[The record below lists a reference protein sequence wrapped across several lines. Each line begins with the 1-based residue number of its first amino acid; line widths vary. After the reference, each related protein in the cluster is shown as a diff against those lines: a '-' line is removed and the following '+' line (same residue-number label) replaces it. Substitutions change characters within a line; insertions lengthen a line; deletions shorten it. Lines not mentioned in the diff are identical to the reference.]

1 MAIRRSKPYLLERPR
16 IAESTLQPG
25 SWPLRSCSGSGGACA
40 GCATRCARRWRRR
53 ASSARHESWVRAT
66 TDWRRLFARSIGG
79 VLRLGRGDLDAAAA
93 GWTTWPRICGTVRA
107 ANGRRCLPGHKA
119 RDVANRTTPCGER
132 PKYPIQ
138 GRQQR
143 ALPFSLK
150 RCCLHSERCD
160 HMTVLPFM
168 M

>member
-66 TDWRRLFARSIGG
+66 TDWRRLLDQSAEFCGCAGATSTVPLRVGQPGPEFAEPFA
-79 VLRLGRGDLDAAAA
+79 L
-93 GWTTWPRICGTVRA
+93 P
-107 ANGRRCLPGHKA
+107 NGRRCLLGHKA